1 MTLFKPAKLVL
12 AMGIT
17 LSAGTIL
24 TGCNLVETDSE
35 NVNTTANYDNVLTY
49 VSGKVID
56 AATQMPIANAIVK
69 IKVDGRWLQTTSANS
84 DNHTKGDFR
93 FEGLP
98 KQSFTYDMIIE
109 APNGTSYAPAYYSSD
124 ATTLEVGNS
133 ESDSPEISLTNISIL
148 HGTSGRGDMGLLK
161 LIPAVNTSVTIL
173 DTDGVAI
180 EGLQLHWDILEDL
193 EAEEPEPEPDTEC
206 QDEEEEEPDTEC
218 QDEEE
223 EEEDTSGFAVNSGQI
238 DIQATS
244 TEAGVYSFNIPKGQT
259 ISVDL
264 AEAVDAAG
272 NRYQLLSGEDFAA
285 INANLTQLTAGEN
298 EIIVLRKKSSR
309 DVTINFYMF
318 NEQGEAITDL
328 GKGLQV
334 TDTVDDSNYAL
345 QEVIPGTAA
354 VPATDDAEAI
364 EATPETPTN
373 KYSFVAQKK
382 RAYTWVLP
390 AIDADADGLADYA
403 TKILAG
409 NVQEEPDT
417 DTDRSDAPA
426 PAPIDDHG
434 EDEGTE
440 GTELDINESAYL
452 TETKDAEGNISYSI
466 SYNVILKEAEVD
478 EAISH
483 EVLSERFIAN
493 SIGELKIAF
502 NRPVRLLGDK
512 PVWATHTD
520 FETAMFEDRVSVQNY
535 ANVLNDNGDD
545 TGDNVSLNSELRY
558 NYHNGSDNVSV
569 AVPGIDDDQTVNNIW
584 STNFSEVITDIAVNG
599 ALSNNGTV
607 LTVVVT
613 DPSVLSN
620 LDQYTIHY
628 AVEGLSDTSIL
639 HETETV
645 TVNSGTTYALAD
657 FVVDNADGRI
667 NEGRTAFDRSVLD
680 LVSINQPLRINL
692 PNYKGL
698 VDARTAEAVSASDYE
713 NNDGIKVDF
722 NNALN
727 LVLPTNVTGS
737 IKVLG
742 YVETHPNET
751 SEADT
756 TTETVFLG
764 SEIVELND
772 PNEYNESLLESFYSY
787 TLPRNEYVTNVP
799 EVAEDDSGMN
809 MEFGFN
815 LAEGW
820 YYKVAIPGISPDEVD
835 GYISAVTLD
844 FDLEYGSDQHIK
856 GIKTFTVR

>member
-1 MTLFKPAKLVL
+1 
-12 AMGIT
+12 MGIT
-17 LSAGTIL
+17 LSSGTIL
-24 TGCNLVETDSE
+24 TGCNLVETDSA
-35 NVNTTANYDNVLTY
+35 NVNTTSNYDNVLTY

-69 IKVDGRWLQTTSANS
+69 IKVDGRWLQTTSNNS

-109 APNGTSYAPAYYSSD
+109 APSGTSYAPAYFTSD

-161 LIPAVNTSVTIL
+161 LIPAVSTSVTIL

-180 EGLQLHWDILEDL
+180 EGLQLHWDILEDIEA
-193 EAEEPEPEPDTEC
+193 EAEEPDPVAEEEPDTEC
-206 QDEEEEEPDTEC
+206 QEEDEEEEEPDTEC
-218 QDEEE
+218 QDEEEEEE

-318 NEQGEAITDL
+318 NEQGEAINDL

-334 TDTVDDSNYAL
+334 TDTIDDSNYAL

-354 VPATDDAEAI
+354 VPATDDSEAI

-409 NVQEEPDT
+409 NVQEEPDSG
-417 DTDRSDAPA
+417 RSDA

-434 EDEGTE
+434 QDEGTE
-440 GTELDINESAYL
+440 GIELDINEGAYL
-452 TETKDAEGNISYSI
+452 TETKDAEGNISYSV
-466 SYNVILKEAEVD
+466 SYNVILKDAEEN

-483 EVLSERFIAN
+483 EVLSKRFIAN

-520 FETAMFEDRVSVQNY
+520 FETAMFEDRVRVQDY
-535 ANVLNDNGDD
+535 ADVLNDNGDD
-545 TGDNVSLNSELRY
+545 TGEVSLENLRY
-558 NYHNGSDNVSV
+558 SYSNGSEDVSV
-569 AVPGIDDDQTVNNIW
+569 AVPGIDADRTVNNIW

-599 ALSNNGTV
+599 ELSNNGTV

-657 FVVDNADGRI
+657 FVVDNADGQI

-680 LVSINQPLRINL
+680 IVSINQPLRINL
-692 PNYKGL
+692 PNYNGL
-698 VDARTAEAVSASDYE
+698 VDARYAEAVPASSYE
-713 NNDGIKVDF
+713 SNDGTKVSL

-727 LVLPTNVTGS
+727 LVLPTNATGS

-772 PNEYNESLLESFYSY
+772 PKEYNDSLLESFYSY

-799 EVAEDDSGMN
+799 EVAENESGMD

-815 LAEGW
+815 LTEGW
-820 YYKVAIPGISPDEVD
+820 YYKVEIPGIAPEEVD
-835 GYISAVTLD
+835 GYISEVTLD